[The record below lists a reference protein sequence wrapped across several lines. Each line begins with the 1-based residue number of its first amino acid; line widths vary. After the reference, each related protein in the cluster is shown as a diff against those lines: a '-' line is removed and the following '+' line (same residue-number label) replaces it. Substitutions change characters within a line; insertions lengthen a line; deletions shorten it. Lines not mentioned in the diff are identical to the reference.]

1 MVLDILLNSELSV
14 TEKILQII
22 FCVLAVVLALSIHE
36 SSHGLAALA
45 MGDDTAKN
53 QGRITLNPF
62 KHMDLT
68 GAIMLFVIGFGWASP
83 VQINPNNFKHRKA
96 GTIVTSLAGPVSN
109 LLFALIGTFLYLLTF
124 GFYIQGQSGV
134 VLNIMYFF
142 SIFTSINIGLA
153 VFNLIPSPPLDGSK
167 VVAECLPFNA
177 KYKYL
182 SLERYSFIFFI
193 VLILLLR
200 YFNFISAISGWIFN
214 LFFSITEPLVSL
226 FF

>member
-1 MVLDILLNSELSV
+1 MVLDILLNSGLSV

-45 MGDDTAKN
+45 MGDDTAK
-53 QGRITLNPF
+53 
-62 KHMDLT
+62 
-68 GAIMLFVIGFGWASP
+68 GFGWASP

-153 VFNLIPSPPLDGSK
+153 VFNLIPFPPLDGSK